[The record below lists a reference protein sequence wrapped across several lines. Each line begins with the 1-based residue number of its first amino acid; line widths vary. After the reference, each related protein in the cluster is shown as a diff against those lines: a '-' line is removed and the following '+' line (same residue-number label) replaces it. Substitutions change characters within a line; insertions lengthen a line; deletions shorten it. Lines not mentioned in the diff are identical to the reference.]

1 MSEFKITIEAP
12 ELAKA
17 ITELAN
23 AMKCKCENAEK
34 VENDVQYENL
44 ANVTPINP
52 APVAPV
58 NQTLI
63 NPAPVAPVNQTPINP
78 APVAPVNSAPTV
90 VPTAAPTYTL
100 DMLAKAG
107 TALVDAGKMPELMAL
122 LNRFGVEALTSLKPE
137 MYGAMAFELRNL
149 GAQI

>member
-58 NQTLI
+58 NQTL
-63 NPAPVAPVNQTPINP
+63 INP

>member
-44 ANVTPINP
+44 ANV
-52 APVAPV
+52 
-58 NQTLI
+58 
-63 NPAPVAPVNQTPINP
+63 TPINP